1 VKKGSDASASDQART
16 LRVLI
21 ELTQS
26 LVSSLDLQEILYTMV
41 SRLADVVQ
49 VDRVSIVLVPDD
61 SDVGYVVAASD
72 DAGLTNLQL
81 ELSKYPE
88 IRHVL
93 KTRAALTINDVL
105 THPVL
110 DSVRSSVT
118 DAGHGSLSLLPIMW
132 EQQVMGVLFI
142 RAAAHAGADAEH
154 LDLCQVLANA
164 TAIALRN
171 ARMMQSLHDETARDA
186 QKRREAEERIDT
198 LKRYADLLA
207 SSVDGVVAFDA
218 RGLLIF
224 GNPGAYA
231 LTGYAQG
238 ELPTDATLGNVV
250 APEGSEELDQLKQ
263 NIRAGNYPHNVDV
276 PVVKKSGETMIV
288 NGSFSALKGTQGAV
302 LFSFRD
308 VTEERRTG
316 VELFKNHNFMKSL
329 IDASVDAIV
338 AANMQGQIVVF
349 NEGAQRL
356 YARSQEDA
364 INMNTRALYPGD
376 GAREV
381 MRMLR
386 GEAHG
391 GAGRLEPVRMEAVN
405 ADGVIFPISL
415 TAAFIY
421 EDGVPT
427 HTFGIFTDLRERIR
441 VEEQLAQAH
450 EQLAISEK
458 QSLLAELAG
467 ATAHELNQPLTSI
480 MGYCELL
487 QRLIDD
493 NPKTEKAAGMILGE
507 AQRMADIVKKIG
519 QLTEYETK
527 SYVGG
532 QKIIDLDPTRHSTPP
547 SGAPPAPTATPTAD
561 DPAGGKPRP

>member
-1 VKKGSDASASDQART
+1 MKEDDETTSASDQERT

-41 SRLADVVQ
+41 SRLAEVVQ

-72 DAGLTNLQL
+72 DAGLTNLRL

-93 KTRAALTINDVL
+93 QTRESLTIDNVA

-118 DAGHGSLSLLPIMW
+118 DAGHGSLSLLPITW

-142 RAAAHAGADAEH
+142 RAASQEGATNPH

-171 ARMMQSLHDETARDA
+171 ARMLQSLHDETARDA
-186 QKRREAEERIDT
+186 RKRLEAEQRIDT
-198 LKRYADLLA
+198 LKRYADLLT

-218 RGLLIF
+218 RGRLIF

-231 LTGYAQG
+231 LTGYEEGRAPDDMRLA
-238 ELPTDATLGNVV
+238 ELIP
-250 APEGSEELDQLKQ
+250 PEGAEARAALRKQLY
-263 NIRAGNYPHNVDV
+263 AGEYPRNVDL
-276 PVVKKSGETMIV
+276 PILKSSGETMIV

-308 VTEERRTG
+308 VTEERRMG
-316 VELFKNHNFMKSL
+316 GELFKNHNFMKSL
-329 IDASVDAIV
+329 IEASVDAIV

-356 YARSQEDA
+356 YGRDA
-364 INMNTRALYPGD
+364 QDALNMNTRDLYPGD

-386 GEAHG
+386 SEAHG
-391 GAGRLEPVRMEAVN
+391 GSGRLEPVRMEAIN

-415 TAAFIY
+415 TAAFIFQ
-421 EDGVPT
+421 EGVAT

-441 VEEQLAQAH
+441 VEEQLAQAQQ
-450 EQLAISEK
+450 QLAISEK

-487 QRLIDD
+487 QRLVEG
-493 NPKTEKAAGMILGE
+493 NTQTQKAAGVILRE

-519 QLTEYETK
+519 RLTEYETK
-527 SYVGG
+527 SYVGA
-532 QKIIDLDPTRHSTPP
+532 QKILDLDPSHHS
-547 SGAPPAPTATPTAD
+547 SAPPGTTAEDGTD
-561 DPAGGKPRP
+561 SDPGSEGQS